1 MKFRKLLLCMFA
13 GLFLTGF
20 ANIYTYAAEEG
31 NIVTE
36 ETSNNIAD
44 QVTDSSITPTT
55 EETAADVTNEDDKK
69 VDEIAQEADDATK
82 ENVEDKVIEE
92 EENATE
98 VKEKANEV
106 KETTKETT
114 KDTTATE
121 TKKTTKKTTTKESA
135 KKTVEKETTKKTVV
149 KKETV
154 NYTKA
159 ELRLLSALIYSEAN
173 AESYNG
179 KLAVAI
185 VVMNRVRS
193 GAFPDSVKEVI
204 YQKYQFGP
212 VSNGSLSK
220 QLAEYDAGRYTNS
233 YELECIKAA
242 KEALNGTK
250 NITVN
255 GKSKDFSKYLFFSG
269 RLKNATFNLGHH
281 QFK

>member
-31 NIVTE
+31 SIVTE
-36 ETSNNIAD
+36 ETINNEAD
-44 QVTDSSITPTT
+44 QVTNSTITPTT
-55 EETAADVTNEDDKK
+55 EETAADVTNEDDKE

-82 ENVEDKVIEE
+82 ENVDVEI
-92 EENATE
+92 
-98 VKEKANEV
+98 VKEEKAAEV
-106 KETTKETT
+106 KETTK
-114 KDTTATE
+114 DTE
-121 TKKTTKKTTTKESA
+121 TKKITKKTTTKETA
-135 KKTVEKETTKKTVV
+135 KKTVAKETTKKTSV
-149 KKETV
+149 KKVEV

-159 ELRLLSALIYSEAN
+159 ELRLLSALIYCEAN

-179 KLAVAI
+179 KLAVGI

-193 GAFPDSVKEVI
+193 SVFPDSVKNVI

-212 VSNGSLSK
+212 ASNGSLSK

-242 KEALNGTK
+242 KEALSGTK

-255 GKSKDFSKYLFFSG
+255 GKTKDFSKYLFFSG

>member
-106 KETTKETT
+106 KETT